1 MGIAG
6 ATIVFVLGWW
16 ISFFAVLP
24 IGVKGQWED
33 NSTVPG
39 TEEAAPK
46 SPMLLKK
53 AIWAT
58 IGAAIIT
65 LVAAVTV
72 PLLLA
77 ERP

>member
-1 MGIAG
+1 MSLTGGI
-6 ATIVFVLGWW
+6 IVFVLAWW

-33 NSTVPG
+33 GSTIPG

-46 SPMLLKK
+46 HPMLMKK
-53 AIWAT
+53 VIWAT
-58 IGAAIIT
+58 GGAFVVTA
-65 LVAAVTV
+65 LAALLI

-77 ERP
+77 Q

>member
-1 MGIAG
+1 MSLTG
-6 ATIVFVLGWW
+6 AIIVFVLAWW

-33 NSTVPG
+33 GSTIPG

-46 SPMLLKK
+46 NPMLMKK
-53 AIWAT
+53 VIWAT
-58 IGAAIIT
+58 GGAAVVT
-65 LVAAVTV
+65 ALAALLI

-77 ERP
+77 Q

>member
-1 MGIAG
+1 MSLTGGI
-6 ATIVFVLGWW
+6 IVFILAWW

-33 NSTVPG
+33 GSTIPG

-46 SPMLLKK
+46 NPMLMKK
-53 AIWAT
+53 VIWAT
-58 IGAAIIT
+58 GGA
-65 LVAAVTV
+65 AAVTALAALLI

-77 ERP
+77 Q

>member
-1 MGIAG
+1 MSLTGGI
-6 ATIVFVLGWW
+6 IVFVLAWW

-33 NSTVPG
+33 GSTVPG

-46 SPMLLKK
+46 NPMLMKK
-53 AIWAT
+53 VIWAT
-58 IGAAIIT
+58 GGA
-65 LVAAVTV
+65 VVVTALTALLI

-77 ERP
+77 Q